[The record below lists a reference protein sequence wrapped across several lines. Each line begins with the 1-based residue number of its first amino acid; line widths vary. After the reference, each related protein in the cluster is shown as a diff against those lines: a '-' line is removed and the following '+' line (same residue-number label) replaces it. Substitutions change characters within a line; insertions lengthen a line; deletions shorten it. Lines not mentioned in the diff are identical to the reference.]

1 MSVWVATDFAWSAA
15 ASGLKFLAAP
25 CCASKVK
32 SGENKVPGFRAVQLG
47 CFYCQK
53 KPTRFAL
60 KENVAGDWLPDNGVS

>member
-1 MSVWVATDFAWSAA
+1 VECGSVGAQVPRRSMLRE
-15 ASGLKFLAAP
+15 SQ
-25 CCASKVK
+25 VK
-32 SGENKVPGFRAVQLG
+32 SGENKVPGFRAVQLA